1 MNAYSSDVI
10 LINDGTGTRYE
21 NSDKR
26 PTAPIRLALNIHA
39 SRENLYLLF
48 HRYSMW
54 PVSSSPIY
62 EAQATSYYGSL
73 LSHLRALSFSLFL
86 LASLYAPIFDKCYL
100 SCSIRSMRIFCVCL
114 SVTDHR

>member
-54 PVSSSPIY
+54 PVSNSPIY
-62 EAQATSYYGSL
+62 ELQATSYYGCL
-73 LSHLRALSFSLFL
+73 LSHLRALSFSLSPCE
-86 LASLYAPIFDKCYL
+86 SLCTD
-100 SCSIRSMRIFCVCL
+100 IR
-114 SVTDHR
+114 

>member
-26 PTAPIRLALNIHA
+26 PTVPIRFALNIHA
-39 SRENLYLLF
+39 SRENLYRLF

-62 EAQATSYYGSL
+62 EARATSYYSSL
-73 LSHLRALSFSLFL
+73 LSHLRALSFSLSSCE
-86 LASLYAPIFDKCYL
+86 SLCAN
-100 SCSIRSMRIFCVCL
+100 IR
-114 SVTDHR
+114 

>member
-10 LINDGTGTRYE
+10 LINDGTGRRYE

-26 PTAPIRLALNIHA
+26 PTVPIRLALNIHA

-62 EAQATSYYGSL
+62 EAQATHPIMALYS
-73 LSHLRALSFSLFL
+73 RICALSLSSCESL
-86 LASLYAPIFDKCYL
+86 CTN
-100 SCSIRSMRIFCVCL
+100 IR
-114 SVTDHR
+114 